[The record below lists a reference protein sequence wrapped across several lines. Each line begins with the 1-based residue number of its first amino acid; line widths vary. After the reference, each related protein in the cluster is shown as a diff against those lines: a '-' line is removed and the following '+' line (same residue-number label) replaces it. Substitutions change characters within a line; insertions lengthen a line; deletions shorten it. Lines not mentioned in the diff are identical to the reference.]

1 MDEFGTAEWEE
12 SLTLSYEEFTSQFI
26 DFAPQ
31 LTAAIALLIL
41 GWIVAHALRVIT
53 RKLVRS
59 LDSLFQS
66 TDVTD
71 DARQRKMRRSYA
83 VIISKLVFWMVI
95 IFFVAAATNLLGW
108 SIVSNWFASIGIY
121 IPNLVTG
128 LVIILAGF
136 LLANVTGKAATGAAL
151 SAGMGHAGELGRI
164 VQLVIIFTAVVIG
177 AEQIGIDVSFLSN
190 VMVVIV
196 GVLFAGGALAFGIG
210 ARTLVANIIGAQ
222 YLRKHCRI
230 GEQMQIGEVEGSI
243 IEVSQT
249 SIVLDTEY
257 GRTVVPAKHFQE
269 QISNFRAVHD
279 TTDETAVTSP
289 PADATND

>member
-1 MDEFGTAEWEE
+1 MDEYNPADWEE
-12 SLTLSYEEFTSQFI
+12 SLTHSYDEITLQFI

-31 LTAAIALLIL
+31 LMAAIALLIL
-41 GWIVAHALRVIT
+41 GWMVAHTLRVVS
-53 RKLVRS
+53 RKLVRR

-66 TDVTD
+66 DDTTD
-71 DARQRKMRRSYA
+71 DAKQRNMRRSYA
-83 VIISKLVFWMVI
+83 VIISKLVFWMTI
-95 IFFVAAATNLLGW
+95 IFFIAAATNLLGW
-108 SIVSNWFASIGIY
+108 DIVSSWMAGIGIY

-136 LLANVTGKAATGAAL
+136 LLANVTEKAVTSAAL
-151 SAGMGHAGELGRI
+151 TAGMSHAEELGRI
-164 VQLVIIFTAVVIG
+164 IQLVVIFTALVIG

-230 GEQMQIGEVEGSI
+230 GEQMQIGDVEGSI

-249 SIVLDTEY
+249 SVVLDTEY

-269 QISNFRAVHD
+269 RVSSFRAGHETYDEISPARED
-279 TTDETAVTSP
+279 TTIE
-289 PADATND
+289 

>member
-1 MDEFGTAEWEE
+1 MDEYSSADWEE
-12 SLTLSYEEFTSQFI
+12 SLTHSYDEITLQFI

-31 LTAAIALLIL
+31 LMAAVALVIL
-41 GWIVAHALRVIT
+41 GWIVAHALRVVS

-59 LDSLFQS
+59 LDSLFQGDA
-66 TDVTD
+66 TTD
-71 DARQRKMRRSYA
+71 DARQRNMRRSYA
-83 VIISKLVFWMVI
+83 VIISKLVFWMTI
-95 IFFVAAATNLLGW
+95 IFFIAAATNLLGW
-108 SIVSNWFASIGIY
+108 NMVSSWMAGIGIY

-136 LLANVTGKAATGAAL
+136 LLANVTEKAVTGAGHT
-151 SAGMGHAGELGRI
+151 AGMSHAEELGRI
-164 VQLVIIFTAVVIG
+164 IQLVVIFTALVIG

-190 VMVVIV
+190 AMVVIV

-230 GEQMQIGEVEGSI
+230 GEQMQIGDIEGDI

-249 SIVLDTEY
+249 SVVLDTEY
-257 GRTVVPAKHFQE
+257 GRTVVPAKYFQE
-269 QISNFRAVHD
+269 QVSSFRASHETSDEMTPARED
-279 TTDETAVTSP
+279 TTIG
-289 PADATND
+289 

>member
-1 MDEFGTAEWEE
+1 MDDYSTANWGE
-12 SLTLSYEEFTSQFI
+12 SLTHTYDEFTTQFI
-26 DFAPQ
+26 SFAPQ
-31 LTAAIALLIL
+31 MAAAIALLIL
-41 GWIVAHALRVIT
+41 GWIVAHALRIIT

-59 LDSLFQS
+59 LDSLFQGAEL
-66 TDVTD
+66 TD
-71 DARQRKMRRSYA
+71 DAGQRKMRRSYA
-83 VIISKLVFWMVI
+83 IIISKLVYWMVI
-95 IFFVAAATNLLGW
+95 IFFIAAASNLLGW
-108 SIVSNWFASIGIY
+108 TMVSNWMAGIGIY

-128 LVIILAGF
+128 LVIILVGF
-136 LLANVTGKAATGAAL
+136 LLASVTGKAIAGAAL
-151 SAGMGHAGELGRI
+151 STGMDHARELGRI
-164 VQLVIIFTAVVIG
+164 VQLVIIFTSLIIG

-222 YLRKHCRI
+222 FLRKHCRI
-230 GEQMQIGEVEGSI
+230 GEQIQIGEVEGTI

-269 QISNFRAVHD
+269 MVSSFRAD
-279 TTDETAVTSP
+279 PETSDEATVTP
-289 PADATND
+289 PQTGTTND

>member
-1 MDEFGTAEWEE
+1 MDEYNPADWEE
-12 SLTLSYEEFTSQFI
+12 SLTHSYDEITLQFI

-31 LTAAIALLIL
+31 LMAAIALLIL
-41 GWIVAHALRVIT
+41 GWMVAHTLRVVS
-53 RKLVRS
+53 RKLVRR

-66 TDVTD
+66 DDTTD
-71 DARQRKMRRSYA
+71 DAKQRNMRRSYA
-83 VIISKLVFWMVI
+83 VIISKLVFWMTI
-95 IFFVAAATNLLGW
+95 IFFIAAATNLLGW
-108 SIVSNWFASIGIY
+108 DIVSSWMAGIGIY

-136 LLANVTGKAATGAAL
+136 LLANVTEKAVTSAAL
-151 SAGMGHAGELGRI
+151 TAGMSHAEELGRI
-164 VQLVIIFTAVVIG
+164 IQLVVIFTALVIG

-230 GEQMQIGEVEGSI
+230 GEQMQIGDVEGSI

-249 SIVLDTEY
+249 SVVLDTEY

-269 QISNFRAVHD
+269 RVSSFRAGHETSDEIAPARED
-279 TTDETAVTSP
+279 TTIE
-289 PADATND
+289 

>member
-1 MDEFGTAEWEE
+1 MDEYSPADWEE
-12 SLTLSYEEFTSQFI
+12 SLTHSYDEITLQFI

-31 LTAAIALLIL
+31 LMAAIALLIL
-41 GWIVAHALRVIT
+41 GWIVAHTLRVVS
-53 RKLVRS
+53 RKLVRR

-66 TDVTD
+66 DDITD
-71 DARQRKMRRSYA
+71 DARQRNMRRSYA
-83 VIISKLVFWMVI
+83 VIISKLVFWMTI
-95 IFFVAAATNLLGW
+95 IFFIAAATNLLGW
-108 SIVSNWFASIGIY
+108 DMVSSWMAGIGIY

-136 LLANVTGKAATGAAL
+136 LLANVTEKAVTSTAL
-151 SAGMGHAGELGRI
+151 TAGMSHAEELGRI
-164 VQLVIIFTAVVIG
+164 IQLVVIFTALVIG

-190 VMVVIV
+190 AMVVIV
-196 GVLFAGGALAFGIG
+196 GVLFTGGALAFGIG

-230 GEQMQIGEVEGSI
+230 GEQMQIGDVEGSI

-249 SIVLDTEY
+249 SVVLDTEY

-269 QISNFRAVHD
+269 RVSSFRAGHETSDEIAPARED
-279 TTDETAVTSP
+279 TKIE
-289 PADATND
+289 